1 MSFEGRRRRGD
12 APWSLYVSRRRVWER
27 QMSQPS
33 ELLSVSARECLRER
47 AGRACGAC
55 RCPDQRRMRRVTEGY
70 QEGDRTVSELPAVR
84 PGAAL
89 AVDVSDVQRAAERG
103 AETRRRSGPA
113 VSMATTQTPG
123 AVCIARSRGLERFHH
138 VTPPGLRPL
147 LCAVRSEIVV
157 VVVID
162 LVYVCSYWTVYL
174 RSVGRDPSDVHN
186 SNGLYSMS
194 SVRAC

>member
-1 MSFEGRRRRGD
+1 
-12 APWSLYVSRRRVWER
+12 
-27 QMSQPS
+27 MSQPS

-47 AGRACGAC
+47 AGRACRAC
-55 RCPDQRRMRRVTEGY
+55 GCPDQRRMRRVTEGY

-147 LCAVRSEIVV
+147 SCAVKALHTPSLNAMNVYS
-157 VVVID
+157 
-162 LVYVCSYWTVYL
+162 LVRMGGW
-174 RSVGRDPSDVHN
+174 RRR
-186 SNGLYSMS
+186 SMS
-194 SVRAC
+194 RDVAGRGHTLGATGRRPTLYARLLIREI